1 MKNLLQAW
9 YDISVRK
16 KILLSVGS
24 VMVVTWAL
32 VCVVL
37 VQQRHFSS
45 ESSIIMND
53 YIEITSFLD
62 AFSAENVCLEVYM
75 RETSPESAEEDYES
89 ATNETNRCLG
99 ELAPDLSVDR
109 REEYVLKRAINNAMS
124 YYRISQERLLD
135 IEEGADNIPQY
146 LSMKTQAT
154 YIDGYTREL
163 LYIRMEQGDQQWQ
176 EIVKANDISTKMFS
190 GLLILGTCL
199 ILFILWFLAHSV
211 LAPLT
216 ELGHAANQISDGQY
230 DAPPLPVRGKDEM
243 GRMAA
248 SFNLMQREIRKT
260 VRALEEKAELEKN
273 LREKEVEA
281 AQMQRALQEGRFAQ
295 LQSQINPHFL
305 FNTLS
310 TIAAL
315 AREEG
320 AKLSEDLILRLS
332 SFFRYSLES
341 NEKLVALGQE
351 VLLLRDYM
359 ELQETRYGER
369 IRMEIKSDPTLE
381 HIIVPKFILQP
392 LVENAIL
399 HGLRARTS
407 GGHIRVSIRKRGSG
421 AVIYVTDNGCG
432 FDTKVRS
439 AGGKHNSVGLDN
451 IAERMA
457 LNNGRLDLFSILG
470 LGTCARIIIERDETI

>member
-75 RETSPESAEEDYES
+75 RETSPESAEEDYEA

-199 ILFILWFLAHSV
+199 ILFVLWFLAHSV

-248 SFNLMQREIRKT
+248 SFNLMQREILPQDRHHLTAKGNDLNFL
-260 VRALEEKAELEKN
+260 VFVVAGNDLMLFQIHVAVFDVADSSGAAARVQQKIDDNPSAID
-273 LREKEVEA
+273 REA
-281 AQMQRALQEGRFAQ
+281 A
-295 LQSQINPHFL
+295 S
-305 FNTLS
+305 
-310 TIAAL
+310 
-315 AREEG
+315 
-320 AKLSEDLILRLS
+320 
-332 SFFRYSLES
+332 
-341 NEKLVALGQE
+341 
-351 VLLLRDYM
+351 
-359 ELQETRYGER
+359 
-369 IRMEIKSDPTLE
+369 
-381 HIIVPKFILQP
+381 
-392 LVENAIL
+392 
-399 HGLRARTS
+399 
-407 GGHIRVSIRKRGSG
+407 RG
-421 AVIYVTDNGCG
+421 
-432 FDTKVRS
+432 
-439 AGGKHNSVGLDN
+439 
-451 IAERMA
+451 
-457 LNNGRLDLFSILG
+457 GRLQKHK
-470 LGTCARIIIERDETI
+470 